1 MNDVIE
7 YQSQQ
12 LPDTLEDLTA
22 FVLVGK
28 SRLNAYMLK
37 LKTVNKLSVAQE
49 IRDQTL
55 AEAQALSNALIAAEQ
70 RIGELLLAIPKAT
83 AYNNPSGKE
92 GSQIRDRS
100 KLGKSKSE
108 TVEEMGYSK
117 DDVSGYQQMAKNPEI
132 VKKVIADALE
142 NGEVVT
148 KSQVLKEIKAAREEA
163 KKEAEAK
170 KTTREKFAEQKADRL
185 QEENDILKDE
195 ISSRDQ
201 KIDELLSEIS
211 NIPPA
216 TVYPED
222 YVLAKEQAKSA
233 EAARKRTASELQK
246 ANQRIRDLEERKG
259 IDEIQKKLEEEAGYF
274 AVRTYDYIQKNGG
287 FVWITERLEQLPD
300 NRRKEFIK
308 TVYAIDA
315 FAKQMV
321 ENIGGY
327 GIE

>member
-37 LKTVNKLSVAQE
+37 LKTVNKLSIAQE

-55 AEAQALSNALIAAEQ
+55 SETQELANALIAAEK
-70 RIGELLLAIPKAT
+70 RIGELLLSIPKS
-83 AYNNPSGKE
+83 SGQYAE
-92 GSQIRDRS
+92 S
-100 KLGKSKSE
+100 KNRPMSKN
-108 TVEEMGYSK
+108 TVAKEMGYSK
-117 DDVSGYQQMAKNPEI
+117 DDVSDYQQMAKNPEI
-132 VKKVIADALE
+132 VQKVIADALE

-163 KKEAEAK
+163 KKEAEAN

-185 QEENDILKDE
+185 QEENKSLRKELSDLK
-195 ISSRDQ
+195 
-201 KIDELLSEIS
+201 SEFS
-211 NIPPA
+211 NIEPV

-233 EAARKRTASELQK
+233 EEARRQTASELRE
-246 ANQRIRDLEERKG
+246 ANQRIRDLEKRKG
-259 IDEIQKKLEEEAGYF
+259 INEIQRKLEEEASYF
-274 AVRTYDYIQKNGG
+274 AVRTYDYIAKNGG
-287 FVWITERLEQLPD
+287 FVWITEKIEQLPD
-300 NRRKEFIK
+300 ERRKEFTNAIF
-308 TVYAIDA
+308 AIDA
-315 FAKQMV
+315 FAKRMI